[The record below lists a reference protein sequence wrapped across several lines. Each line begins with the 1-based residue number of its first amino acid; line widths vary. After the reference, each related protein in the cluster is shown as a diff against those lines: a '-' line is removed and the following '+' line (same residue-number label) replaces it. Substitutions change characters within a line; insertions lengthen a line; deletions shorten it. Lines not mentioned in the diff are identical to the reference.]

1 MTTTPETTD
10 VQFALHAMI
19 SRLAAE
25 LSNLETG
32 LQNTDA
38 DIRQKALHDFAHDPA
53 TRGYSR
59 DEVEKLHDGFV
70 YLLCAERGES
80 SGEYLKRPADIFPLE
95 VYVMTRHID
104 INHQM
109 YDRDHTD
116 DDEKYLNRERIG
128 TRNIVRRLRDPK
140 YTGALP
146 EVAYTG
152 MTP

>member
-1 MTTTPETTD
+1 MTHTPEMTD
-10 VQFALHAMI
+10 VQFALQTMI
-19 SRLAAE
+19 TRLAVG

-38 DIRQKALHDFAHDPA
+38 DIRQKALYDFAHDPA

-80 SGEYLKRPADIFPLE
+80 GGDYLKRPSDIFPLE

-116 DDEKYLNRERIG
+116 EEEDDLNRERRG
-128 TRNIVRRLRDPK
+128 TRNIVRRLRDPN

-146 EVAYTG
+146 EVTYTG